1 MKKDTFIHH
10 RPQWKT
16 HIGFLL
22 AAIGSA
28 VGLGNIWRFPYL
40 CYKNGGGAFL
50 IPYLIALFVV
60 GIPIMILE
68 IGLGHKMRGSAPA
81 SLASISKKW
90 EWLGW
95 WSVIIVMF
103 GIMFYYSVIIS
114 WCANYLYFSLNLNW
128 ESAASAKDF
137 FFNKFI
143 QISPGPFEGGGLI
156 TPIVGGLLVVWGL
169 QWIIVFN

>member
-1 MKKDTFIHH
+1 MEKDSFIHH

-28 VGLGNIWRFPYL
+28 IGLGNIWRFPYL

-50 IPYLIALFVV
+50 IPYFIALLIV
-60 GIPIMILE
+60 GIPLMIME

-81 SLASISKKW
+81 SFASISKKW

-95 WSVIIVMF
+95 WQVIFVMF
-103 GIMFYYSVIIS
+103 GIVLYYSVVIS
-114 WCANYLYFSLNLNW
+114 WCVSFFYFS
-128 ESAASAKDF
+128 
-137 FFNKFI
+137 FNF
-143 QISPGPFEGGGLI
+143 G
-156 TPIVGGLLVVWGL
+156 WG
-169 QWIIVFN
+169 QDPNTF